1 MFSAGILRP
10 KCHWLAFHGI
20 SECDIRIDLMYFT
33 DEGEIWLNVPNLP
46 SGTGKLTIDDH
57 WVASS
62 LEGHSRQALVLI
74 TNYRRSIVDGPLL
87 TDSNILRMQWLL
99 PT

>member
-1 MFSAGILRP
+1 
-10 KCHWLAFHGI
+10 
-20 SECDIRIDLMYFT
+20 MYFT

-62 LEGHSRQALVLI
+62 LKGHSRQALVLMM
-74 TNYRRSIVDGPLL
+74 TLFSFHKLSVKFGR
-87 TDSNILRMQWLL
+87 WLPRACL
-99 PT
+99 WSFEKKSLNDV